1 MNLCRLVYF
10 SQRNPA
16 VALDMQQL
24 ISTCHKNNS
33 KTTLTGIL
41 HYNGEDFVQVLEGS
55 RTDVS
60 HTFIR
65 IAADPRHQKL
75 LLMSFADVRERL
87 FPGWSMG
94 LHEGMNER
102 TRAIF
107 LRYFATDKID
117 PAQASVESLLDV
129 LQDIAAEL

>member
-1 MNLCRLVYF
+1 MK
-10 SQRNPA
+10 
-16 VALDMQQL
+16 QL
-24 ISTCHKNNS
+24 IATCHKNNS

-41 HYNGEDFVQVLEGS
+41 HYNGEDFIQVLEGS
-55 RTDVS
+55 RADVS
-60 HTFIR
+60 QTFIR
-65 IAADPRHQKL
+65 IAGDPRHQKM
-75 LLMSFADVRERL
+75 LLMSFVDVRERL

-117 PAQASVESLLDV
+117 PSQASVESLLDV
-129 LQDIAAEL
+129 LQDISAEL